1 MRIGLCD
8 VDGHN
13 WPNLCLMKIS
23 AWHKARGDDV
33 EWWQT
38 GGRYDVVYKSRVFT
52 DMYSKDKYVIRNAD
66 KVICGGTGY
75 GLDNRL
81 KEEVEHICPD
91 YSIYPQFSG
100 VAYGFLTRG
109 CFRGCGFCIVSG
121 KEGRQSRKAADLSE
135 FWQGE
140 REIKLLDANLLACP
154 EHKELLEQLAE
165 SGAWVDFTQ
174 GLDIR
179 LITLENVKLLN
190 KIKCKMLHFAWDN
203 PKEDLTVYFKRFKEL
218 SRIKDKRRLSIYVL
232 TNYNSKLEDDLCRI
246 ETLKKLGYSPYV
258 MIYNKPEAPPVIRQL
273 QRWVNNKRI
282 FYTVNNFADYKTSLR
297 KEEKIGVC

>member
-1 MRIGLCD
+1 MRVGLVD

-23 AWHKARGDDV
+23 AWHRKKGDFV
-33 EWWQT
+33 EWWQP

-66 KVICGGTGY
+66 KIICGGTGY
-75 GLDNRL
+75 GLENRL
-81 KEEVEHICPD
+81 KEEVENICPD
-91 YSIYPQFSG
+91 YSIYPQFAG

-109 CFRGCGFCIVSG
+109 CPRGCGFCIVSG
-121 KEGRQSRKAADLSE
+121 KEGRHSCKAADLSE
-135 FWQGE
+135 FWQGQ

-179 LITLENVKLLN
+179 LITSENVELLN

-218 SRIKDKRRLSIYVL
+218 SRIKDKRRLSVYVL
-232 TNYNSKLEDDLCRI
+232 CNYNSTLEEDLYRI
-246 ETLKKLGYSPYV
+246 ETLRDMGFSPYV

-282 FYTVNNFADYKTSLR
+282 FNVVQSFADYKTSL
-297 KEEKIGVC
+297 KKSG

>member
-1 MRIGLCD
+1 MRAKRIGLCD

-33 EWWQT
+33 EWWQP

-52 DMYSKDKYVIRNAD
+52 DMYSKDNIEVNNAS

-81 KEEVEHICPD
+81 KEEVEHIYPD
-91 YSIYPQFSG
+91 YGLYPQFAG

-109 CFRGCGFCIVSG
+109 CFRNCGFCIVSA
-121 KEGRQSRKAADLSE
+121 KEGGQSRKAANLSE
-135 FWQGE
+135 FWQGQK
-140 REIKLLDANLLACP
+140 EIKLLDANLLACP
-154 EHKELLEQLAE
+154 EHASLLEQLAD

-179 LITLENVKLLN
+179 LITPENVELLN
-190 KIKCKMLHFAWDN
+190 RIKCKMLHFAWDN
-203 PKEDLTVYFKRFKEL
+203 PKEDLIGHFKRFREL
-218 SRIKDKRRLSIYVL
+218 SRVKAKQRLSVYVL
-232 TNYNSKLEDDLCRI
+232 CNYNSTLEEDLYRI
-246 ETLKKLGYSPYV
+246 ETLKNLGYSPYV

-273 QRWVNNKRI
+273 QRWVNNRRI
-282 FYTVNNFADYKTSLR
+282 FNTVDNFADYKTSLR
-297 KEEKIGVC
+297 KER

>member
-66 KVICGGTGY
+66 KIICGGTGY

-179 LITLENVKLLN
+179 LITSENISILN
-190 KIKCKMLHFAWDN
+190 KIKCKILHFAWDN
-203 PKEDLTVYFKRFKEL
+203 PREDLTDYFKRFQEL
-218 SRIKDKRRLSIYVL
+218 SRIKDKRRLSVYVL
-232 TNYNSKLEDDLCRI
+232 CNYNSTLEDDLYRI
-246 ETLKKLGYSPYV
+246 ETLKSWALVP
-258 MIYNKPEAPPVIRQL
+258 M
-273 QRWVNNKRI
+273 
-282 FYTVNNFADYKTSLR
+282 
-297 KEEKIGVC
+297 

>member
-1 MRIGLCD
+1 M
-8 VDGHN
+8 
-13 WPNLCLMKIS
+13 
-23 AWHKARGDDV
+23 
-33 EWWQT
+33 
-38 GGRYDVVYKSRVFT
+38 VYKSRVFT